1 MDWKER
7 LLKLNGKMTREKW
20 LLFLLAG
27 IFLMLLSLPGGEKK
41 MVQDNG
47 ARSEDQA
54 VKAEKH
60 VSDSGASRE
69 PLSFPSYEERLERRI
84 RELLRSVEGVG
95 QADVMVVLKST
106 GQKVLRVDRNGS
118 SIVTKE
124 TDSSGGSRE
133 IRESQSEETTVL
145 PQSGGASNGPVVEKE
160 LSPEISGI
168 VISADGGGSPE
179 VCSEIS
185 QAMEALLGL
194 PAHKIKVLKRKQ

>member
-1 MDWKER
+1 MDWKDR

-27 IFLMLLSLPGGEKK
+27 VFLMLLSFPGGEKRGVK
-41 MVQDNG
+41 EELAESG
-47 ARSEDQA
+47 DQA
-54 VKAEKH
+54 VKVNER
-60 VSDSGASRE
+60 VSDSWDDCDL
-69 PLSFPSYEERLERRI
+69 LSSPAYEERLEKRI
-84 RELLRSVEGVG
+84 RELLRSVESVG
-95 QADVMVVLKST
+95 QVDVMVVLRST
-106 GQKVLRVDRNGS
+106 GQKVLRVDRSGS
-118 SIVTKE
+118 STVTKE

-168 VISADGGGSPE
+168 IISADGGESPE
-179 VCSEIS
+179 VCSEIT

-194 PAHKIKVLKRKQ
+194 PAHKIKVLKRRQ

>member
-1 MDWKER
+1 MDWKEK

-27 IFLMLLSLPGGEKK
+27 VFLMLLSFPGGAKK
-41 MVQDNG
+41 
-47 ARSEDQA
+47 A
-54 VKAEKH
+54 VKEEQPESGGQTVKVKESA
-60 VSDSGASRE
+60 SDSWDDGDT
-69 PLSFPSYEERLERRI
+69 LSSHVYEERLEKRI

-95 QADVMVVLKST
+95 QVDVMVVLKSS
-106 GQKVLRVDRNGS
+106 GQKVLRVDRSDS
-118 SIVTKE
+118 STVTKE
-124 TDSSGGSRE
+124 TDSAGGSRE

-145 PQSGGASNGPVVEKE
+145 PQSGGASNGPVVEME

-194 PAHKIKVLKRKQ
+194 PAHKIKVLKRVQ